1 MVFTTFPPPF
11 HNFFTVYWDTGE
23 NRERSDMLNNT
34 IWRQMMYRRGIF
46 FRIVLAIILVLLI
59 IAGGAAAYRMG
70 WGQGYVAASALES
83 GEGLESGLMS
93 PPFRGHLYSPYYFG
107 FGFPFLGLCFGI
119 GFIFLIMFLL
129 GGILKPW
136 RRRRWAHHGKW
147 GPPWVKDWEEYQKYK
162 AEKEA
167 TTEEQAGAD
176 E

>member
-1 MVFTTFPPPF
+1 
-11 HNFFTVYWDTGE
+11 
-23 NRERSDMLNNT
+23 
-34 IWRQMMYRRGIF
+34 MMYRRGIF

-59 IAGGAAAYRMG
+59 AAGGAAAYRMG
-70 WGQGYVAASALES
+70 WSQGYLAGSALES
-83 GEGLESGLMS
+83 VEGLESRLMAPAFGGHMYGL
-93 PPFRGHLYSPYYFG
+93 YYPG

-129 GGILKPW
+129 GGILRPW
-136 RRRRWAHHGKW
+136 QRRGWAHHGKW